1 MASKVVPSSAQQ
13 TVKRELTVL
22 TMSDHDIMNQIYAT
36 HVHGDEKFDV
46 DSLFILVENILK
58 RSTLIVDNVSLV
70 IPTTLVLY
78 KKLVFIF
85 FFSLLWFN
93 FFFLA
98 GILLWSDMQYFIGWH
113 TYSVVVAFPPLK
125 K

>member
-22 TMSDHDIMNQIYAT
+22 TMSDHDIMNHIYVT

-58 RSTLIVDNVSLV
+58 RSTLIVDNVALV

-78 KKLVFIF
+78 KKLIFIF
-85 FFSLLWFN
+85 SFLFSLLWFN

-113 TYSVVVAFPPLK
+113 TCRIVVGW
-125 K
+125 

>member
-1 MASKVVPSSAQQ
+1 MASKMVPSSAQQ

-46 DSLFILVENILK
+46 DSLYILVENILK

-70 IPTTLVLY
+70 ISTTLVLY
-78 KKLVFIF
+78 KKLIF
-85 FFSLLWFN
+85 FVLSLLWFN

-98 GILLWSDMQYFIGWH
+98 GILLWSDMQYIIGWH

>member
-70 IPTTLVLY
+70 IPTILVLY
-78 KKLVFIF
+78 KKLDFF
-85 FFSLLWFN
+85 FFSF
-93 FFFLA
+93 
-98 GILLWSDMQYFIGWH
+98 M
-113 TYSVVVAFPPLK
+113 V
-125 K
+125 

>member
-13 TVKRELTVL
+13 TVKRELTEL

-70 IPTTLVLY
+70 ISTTLVLY
-78 KKLVFIF
+78 KKLIF
-85 FFSLLWFN
+85 FVLSLLWFN

-98 GILLWSDMQYFIGWH
+98 GILPWSDMQYFIGWH